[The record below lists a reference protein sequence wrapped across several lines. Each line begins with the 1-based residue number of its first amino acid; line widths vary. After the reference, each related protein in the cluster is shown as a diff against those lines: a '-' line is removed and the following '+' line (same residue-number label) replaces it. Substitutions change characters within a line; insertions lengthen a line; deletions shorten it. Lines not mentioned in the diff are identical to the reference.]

1 MSKRLFILPPFEPF
15 DVFVLLLRMV
25 DYPQIPNYDPHFEQN
40 RPQSR
45 RGEPRRPFCVSLLCN
60 VWWQTITWL
69 LLLFLY
75 YILAL
80 RVVVLAAEYVCI
92 SIQSCTHP
100 QECFKRVLVF
110 SICCNS
116 GFLWNKLLR
125 GYQMFEMS
133 VGRMFDNFLMTLHVI
148 FYISPN
154 EIIRFIFLNNC
165 PCHPKNHHN
174 NPFNWINID

>member
-1 MSKRLFILPPFEPF
+1 MSIILPKYLTKHIFIMVWVIFNKIYIQMAYKTSANWFFGPSVSKRLFILPPFEPF

-25 DYPQIPNYDPHFEQN
+25 DYPQIPNCDPHFEQN

-80 RVVVLAAEYVCI
+80 RVVVVAAEYVCI
-92 SIQSCTHP
+92 SIQSCTHW
-100 QECFKRVLVF
+100 QNYQKDF
-110 SICCNS
+110 SIFNLLQHC
-116 GFLWNKLLR
+116 FPLKL
-125 GYQMFEMS
+125 
-133 VGRMFDNFLMTLHVI
+133 I
-148 FYISPN
+148 FM
-154 EIIRFIFLNNC
+154 
-165 PCHPKNHHN
+165 
-174 NPFNWINID
+174 